1 MTVNINHRKQQL
13 IQRISKIRE
22 EKQLLMLEQYMENL
36 QQKEIE
42 LNTIFKPSKKTLTVE
57 KLIEEQN
64 YKGINKEK
72 IDKLIDEMDIQESLE
87 DLLAML

>member
-22 EKQLLMLEQYMENL
+22 EKQLLMLEQYIEKI

-57 KLIEEQN
+57 ELIEEQN

-72 IDKLIDEMDIQESLE
+72 IDKLIDEMDVQESLE